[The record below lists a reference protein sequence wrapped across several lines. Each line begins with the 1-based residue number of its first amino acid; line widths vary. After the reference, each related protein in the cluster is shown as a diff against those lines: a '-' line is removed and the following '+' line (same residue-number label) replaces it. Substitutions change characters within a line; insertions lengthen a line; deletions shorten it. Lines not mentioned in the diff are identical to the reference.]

1 MSKIYMIGE
10 KNGLK
15 YVAHTDSRPLDN
27 ATEITKAEYRRH
39 RSAGVP
45 SWGEQLTA
53 TEKENARNP
62 KRAAHWAMR
71 KAKAKA
77 DALKEKCAYATKS
90 IAEVENAV
98 HQVFDM
104 RREIDNECFGDGD

>member
-71 KAKAKA
+71 RAKAKA
-77 DALKEKCAYATKS
+77 DAQRMEYERMRNWQARRAQAT
-90 IAEVENAV
+90 A
-98 HQVFDM
+98 
-104 RREIDNECFGDGD
+104 